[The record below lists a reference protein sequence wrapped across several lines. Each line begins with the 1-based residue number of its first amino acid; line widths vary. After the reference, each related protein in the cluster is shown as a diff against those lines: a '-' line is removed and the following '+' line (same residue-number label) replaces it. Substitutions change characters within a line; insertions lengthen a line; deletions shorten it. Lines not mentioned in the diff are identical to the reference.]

1 MAYYFYLNKILLPV
15 TPGKLNVKING
26 NNKSIM
32 LINEGEI
39 NILKKAKL
47 TEVSFDVLLPNV
59 KYPFAVYKS
68 GFQDAKYFLGEIEK
82 LKKSQKPFQFIVTR
96 ELPSGKLLF
105 DTNLKVALED
115 YQIKEDAKDGFD
127 VTVTINLKQYKNY
140 GTKTCKVNGDK
151 VTKKQERPTE
161 NAPNEKNCTIK
172 KGDTLWNIAKK
183 LYGDGEKYKL
193 IYEANKDKIKNP
205 NLVREGQK
213 LIIPR

>member
-1 MAYYFYLNKILLPV
+1 MAYYFYLDKILLPV
-15 TPGKLNVKING
+15 TPGKLNTKING
-26 NNKSIM
+26 NNKSVM

-47 TEVSFDVLLPNV
+47 TEVSFDALLPNI
-59 KYPFAVYKS
+59 KYPFANYKS
-68 GFQDAKYFLGEIEK
+68 GFQNSKYYLGEIEK

-96 ELPSGKLLF
+96 ALPSGKLLF

-127 VTVTINLKQYKNY
+127 VIVTINLKQYKNY

-151 VTKKQERPTE
+151 ISKKQERPSE
-161 NAPNEKNCTIK
+161 NAPNEKNYTIK
-172 KGDTLWNIAKK
+172 KGDTLWNVAKK

-205 NLVREGQK
+205 NLVKEGQK